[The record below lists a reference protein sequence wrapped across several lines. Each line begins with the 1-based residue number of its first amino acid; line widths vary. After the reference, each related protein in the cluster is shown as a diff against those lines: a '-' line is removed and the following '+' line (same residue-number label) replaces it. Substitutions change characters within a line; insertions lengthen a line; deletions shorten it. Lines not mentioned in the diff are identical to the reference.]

1 MKNLSSVFVLAA
13 MGAVVLGEMQPSST
27 STVSLIGGVIKAR
40 HDAEEQDVKYP
51 RKDCPVCEGKGWYMS
66 GDGIEKVDCGYC
78 EAPKQLPTL
87 APEPEEKIDEPA
99 LVPIIEKPKQ
109 FILR

>member
-1 MKNLSSVFVLAA
+1 M
-13 MGAVVLGEMQPSST
+13 
-27 STVSLIGGVIKAR
+27 
-40 HDAEEQDVKYP
+40 
-51 RKDCPVCEGKGWYMS
+51 
-66 GDGIEKVDCGYC
+66 DCGYC

-87 APEPEEKIDEPA
+87 APEPEENIDEPE